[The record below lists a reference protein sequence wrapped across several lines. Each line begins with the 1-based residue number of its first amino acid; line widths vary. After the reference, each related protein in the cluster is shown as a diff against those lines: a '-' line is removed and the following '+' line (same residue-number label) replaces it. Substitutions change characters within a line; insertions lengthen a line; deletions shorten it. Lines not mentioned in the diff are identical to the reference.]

1 MMTWTGTTAYSG
13 EKGSGLGDVSWG
25 TADEKLVRI
34 GWGVLRKRGSKAYSK
49 DFQRTTGKIGVAT
62 SSYAEDGRRFGQ
74 WSGKDH
80 HKCGWDRLGLGGLD
94 LDVDGE

>member
-1 MMTWTGTTAYSG
+1 MITWPETTAYSG
-13 EKGSGLGDVSWG
+13 EKGSGLGDVSWRR
-25 TADEKLVRI
+25 ADEKLVRI

-49 DFQRTTGKIGVAT
+49 DFQRTTGKVGVAT

-74 WSGKDH
+74 WAGKDH
-80 HKCGWDRLGLGGLD
+80 RKCGWDRLGLGGLD